1 MSRTLVQCRLGSRAD
16 ILARVDATTE
26 PNAGYVDLQVNG
38 YGGVDFN
45 ADGMTGEQLQAACA
59 RLRQDGVRSILATV
73 ITDHLDA
80 MASRIRTIVALRE
93 QDSLAKQII
102 AGIHIEGPFINETA
116 GYRGAHPL
124 DAVRLATTDAMQRLL
139 DAGGG
144 LVKLVTLAPER
155 DEKLFVTSMLVKQQI
170 IVSAGH
176 CDATLDELNAAADA
190 GLSMFTHVGNGCP
203 MHGMHRHDNI
213 IQRALHV
220 SDRIWMCFIA
230 DGVHVPFVALKNYL
244 RAASLDRCIVVTDA
258 VAPAGLGPGR
268 YTLGRWDLLISEDM
282 VARAPDGSHFV
293 GSAIS
298 MPESERRLMAELGL
312 SKQDCDR
319 LTRVNPLQALSGA

>member
-1 MSRTLVQCRLGSRAD
+1 MNASK
-16 ILARVDATTE
+16 
-26 PNAGYVDLQVNG
+26 AGYVDLQVNG

-45 ADGMTGEQLQAACA
+45 ADGLAAEQLNTACE
-59 RLRQDGVRSILATV
+59 RLKQDGVASILATI
-73 ITDHLDA
+73 ITDDLEA
-80 MASRIRTIVALRE
+80 MAGRIRAIVELRE
-93 QDSLAKQII
+93 RDKLAKDVI
-102 AGIHIEGPFINETA
+102 AGIHIEGPFINETT

-124 DAVRLATTDAMQRLL
+124 DAVQPARREAMKELI

-155 DEKLFVTSMLVKQQI
+155 DEKLTVTSMLVKQGV

-176 CDATLDELNAAADA
+176 CDATLDQLRAAADA
-190 GLSMFTHVGNGCP
+190 GLRMFTHVGNGCP

-213 IQRALHV
+213 IQRALHL

-244 RAASLDRCIVVTDA
+244 RCATLDRCIVVTDA
-258 VAPAGLGPGR
+258 IAPAGLGPGH
-268 YTLGRWDLLISEDM
+268 YTLGRWDLLIGEDM

-298 MPESERRLMAELGL
+298 MPESERRLRDQLGL
-312 SKQDCDR
+312 SQAECDQM
-319 LTRVNPLQALSGA
+319 TRSNPSRALGGAS